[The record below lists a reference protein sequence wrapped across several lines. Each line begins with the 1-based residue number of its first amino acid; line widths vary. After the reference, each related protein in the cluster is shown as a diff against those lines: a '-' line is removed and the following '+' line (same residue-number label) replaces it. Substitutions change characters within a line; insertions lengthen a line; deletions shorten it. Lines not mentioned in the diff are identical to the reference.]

1 MKVFIYLLIMI
12 LSFIIINHL
21 LTTVKEGFQCV
32 TTEEAAQ
39 FHQNKNLINEYE
51 KQLQAFDTYVSSL
64 EKQVADNGAQIT
76 ANQETNRA
84 SKLAVCPKKCPGTH
98 ALGTLPND
106 QQTEICKCHCC
117 SFVDATLGNYCT
129 GPFATAAP
137 TPSDVEEREHIKSGI
152 PESWA
157 KGSHSGPGFSGNIGS
172 LKPSGTGGTEQAK
185 PGAKAESGW

>member
-1 MKVFIYLLIMI
+1 MKVFIYLFIMV

-21 LTTVKEGFQCV
+21 LTSVKEGFQCV
-32 TTEEAAQ
+32 TGEEAAQ
-39 FHQNKNLINEYE
+39 FHQNTNLINEYQ

-84 SKLAVCPKKCPGTH
+84 SKLAICPKKCPDTH

-117 SFVDATLGNYCT
+117 SFVDHWSGNYCT

-137 TPSDVEEREHIKSGI
+137 TPSDIEEKKNTVSGV
-152 PESWA
+152 PDA
-157 KGSHSGPGFSGNIGS
+157 GPKGSHSGPGFSGQIGS
-172 LKPSGTGGTEQAK
+172 LTRGGTGGTQQAP
-185 PGAKAESGW
+185 PGAKAKSGW